1 MHPSKV
7 FLTSTGIASSFS
19 SQEPRRPRFSFFHL
33 HNFKELTSLPSRA
46 RTSLEALASTFFQ
59 GTEVSV
65 RLPGRSSALSEIVE
79 QWERLA
85 LGVVNVAGCSRDVF
99 VCQHP
104 IFDFRFL
111 PNFENQKISVAW
123 NLHTEI
129 ANFLV
134 ISVVCFRARRR
145 LAPRSSAMS
154 GL

>member
-1 MHPSKV
+1 M
-7 FLTSTGIASSFS
+7 
-19 SQEPRRPRFSFFHL
+19 
-33 HNFKELTSLPSRA
+33 
-46 RTSLEALASTFFQ
+46 EALASAFFQ
-59 GTEVSV
+59 GTGVSV
-65 RLPGRSSALSEIVE
+65 RLPGRSSALSENAE

-85 LGVVNVAGCSRDVF
+85 LGVVNVAGCIRDVF

-123 NLHTEI
+123 NLHAEI

-134 ISVVCFRARRR
+134 ISVACFRARRR

-154 GL
+154 RVIGATLLAVKPPKRQKRHFLILSVLTMWKTRLNYQ